1 MKRPLLPIALLYS
14 AGVLGASV
22 VTIGWYLPLAIGVC
36 TAALAL
42 GWSRARAVL
51 LCVLVFATGWT
62 NYALQTAIIS
72 PNDLRKILHQ
82 NPELVTVRGTLR
94 ETPSLRV
101 YERDEV
107 ETLRTLARLEV
118 VALRVEGGDWRP
130 ATGTMVVSSRGTLTN
145 FFAGQILE
153 ITGVARVPKLAAAE
167 GLFDYRE
174 YLKQKKIYYELQTT
188 SEPDLQILKSPANR
202 PVADRFR
209 EWARKALAAG
219 MPGEDESLRL
229 EWALTLGW
237 KTALTEAV
245 AEPFVRAWTYHIFAV
260 DGLRMAIIFG
270 IFFALLRAC
279 GLPRGICGL
288 VLLPLIWFYTALTG
302 WPASAIRA
310 TVMLSVI
317 IVGWALKRPSDLL
330 NSLFAAAIIILV
342 WQPQQLFQAGFQLSF
357 FVVLCMILIIPPL
370 HALAERLTAADPLLP
385 AELLPSWRG
394 ILAVPSRY
402 IGELLLASL
411 AAWLGSIP
419 LVAYYFNLVTPVST
433 PANIIAVPLCA
444 LVLSSN
450 LASLI
455 VAALFPAATELFNH
469 AGWFLMECIRVSSEW
484 FADWPKAFYYVSAPT
499 VFTIFYYYAVL
510 LLAVTG
516 WLFKPELRKWK
527 FAAVGLLT
535 CCWCW
540 QAYEDSLSTRLNVL
554 SLNGGNAIYAHGN
567 GIKKG
572 LLIDCGTTNE
582 VNLVTKSFLRAQGVN
597 RLPGLMLTHGDL
609 HQMGGAKVVRELFSV
624 DTVYASPL
632 RFRSAA
638 YRNTLKEFEG
648 VPGLLQTVS
657 RNEQVGPW
665 TILHPDAEDQFGRAD
680 DGAIVLTG
688 SFYGTRIL
696 LLSDLGRSGQDTL
709 VARYPS
715 LKADV
720 VVTGIPAGSEP
731 LCDPLLDA
739 IQPRV
744 IIVTD
749 SEYPVNA
756 RAAARVRRRLG
767 KSKVPVIY
775 MRFSGSVTIEFREGE
790 FDVRCMDGTKI
801 TSSKERKGVL
811 MERSGDR

>member
-1 MKRPLLPIALLYS
+1 MLYS
-14 AGVLGASV
+14 AGVLGASL
-22 VTIGWYLPLAIGVC
+22 VTVGWYSPLAIGLC
-36 TAALAL
+36 TAAVTL
-42 GWSRARAVL
+42 GWLRARAVL
-51 LCVLVFATGWT
+51 LCVLVFATGWA
-62 NYALQTAIIS
+62 NYALQTASIS

-82 NPELVTVRGTLR
+82 NPGLVTVRGTLR

-107 ETLRTLARLEV
+107 ETWRALARLEV
-118 VALRVEGGDWRP
+118 VAIRVEGGDWHP
-130 ATGTMVVSSRGTLTN
+130 ATGTMVVSSGGTLTN

-153 ITGVARVPKLAAAE
+153 ITGVARAPKVAAAA
-167 GLFDYRE
+167 GLFDYRD
-174 YLKQKKIYYELQTT
+174 YLKQKKIYFELQTT
-188 SEPDLQILKSPANR
+188 SESDWQILKSPANR
-202 PVADRFR
+202 PISDRFQ
-209 EWARKALAAG
+209 EWARKALGAG
-219 MPGEDESLRL
+219 LPREDESLRL

-245 AEPFVRAWTYHIFAV
+245 TEPFVRAATYHIFAV

-279 GLPRGICGL
+279 GLQRGICGL

-330 NSLFAAAIIILV
+330 NSLFAAALIILV
-342 WQPQQLFQAGFQLSF
+342 WQPQQVFQAGFQLSF
-357 FVVLCMILIIPPL
+357 CVVLCMILIIPPL
-370 HALAERLTAADPLLP
+370 HAIAERLTAPDPLLP
-385 AELLPSWRG
+385 AELLPRWRR

-402 IGELLLASL
+402 IGELVLASL

-444 LVLSSN
+444 LILSSN

-455 VAALFPAATELFNH
+455 VAAWFPVASELFNH

-484 FADWPKAFYYVSAPT
+484 FADWPRAYYYVSAPT
-499 VFTIFYYYAVL
+499 LFTIFYYYAVL
-510 LLAVTG
+510 LLVVTG
-516 WLFKPELRKWK
+516 WVFKPDFRKWK
-527 FAAVGLLT
+527 VAAVALLT

-540 QAYEDSLSTRLNVL
+540 QAYEDTLFTRLNVL
-554 SLNGGNAIYAHGN
+554 SLTGGNAIYAHGH

-582 VNLVTKSFLRAQGVN
+582 VNLVTKPFLRAQGVN

-609 HQMGGAKVVRELFSV
+609 HQMGGAKLVRELFSV

-648 VPGLLQTVS
+648 VPGLLNTVG
-657 RNEQVGPW
+657 RNEQVGAW

-680 DGAIVLTG
+680 DGALVLSG
-688 SFYGTRIL
+688 SFHGTRIL

-715 LKADV
+715 LKADI

-756 RAAARVRRRLG
+756 RAAPRVRRRLG

-775 MRFSGSVTIEFREGE
+775 TRYSGSVTIEVREGGFE
-790 FDVRCMDGTKI
+790 LRSMDGTKI
-801 TSSKERKGVL
+801 TSSKGRTELV
-811 MERSGDR
+811 MERQAEIDKVGTPK